1 LGGIHSPD
9 NIENDRHPG
18 GGVASWAHTGWHVAA
33 VTLIDLLCV
42 FVQWQGGDCCLR
54 YLPSD
59 ESWRIARLCRKQWRW
74 ISV

>member
-1 LGGIHSPD
+1 MTVIHHQNVDAIVLAGALLGGIHSPD

-42 FVQWQGGDCCLR
+42 FVQ
-54 YLPSD
+54 
-59 ESWRIARLCRKQWRW
+59 
-74 ISV
+74 